1 VKTSMS
7 DPASRPA
14 PPICQTCGSA
24 RVSARV
30 TRGTHVVAV
39 CDACL
44 SKALAG
50 SQSAAP
56 DDVARFFTLLTRP
69 DPARTPA
76 PTPDM
81 PAETTCG
88 GCGLTYEEFAE
99 IGRTGCAQCY
109 TAFSTAI
116 LPALHALNVA

>member
-14 PPICQTCGSA
+14 PPICQTCGSP
-24 RVSARV
+24 RVTARV
-30 TRGTHVVAV
+30 TRGAQVVAV

-56 DDVARFFTLLTRP
+56 DDVARFFTLLTHP
-69 DPARTPA
+69 DPARAPA
-76 PTPDM
+76 PAADM
-81 PAETTCG
+81 PASTTCA

-99 IGRTGCAQCY
+99 IGLAGCAHCY
-109 TAFSTAI
+109 SAFSAVI
-116 LPALHALNVA
+116 LPALHALNAA